1 MPAAFRAGMMKLTL
15 GDVRTWRTNI
25 LALEYGRQVLL
36 LGGRVDYDLGVLTL
50 DRSFGSYE

>member
-1 MPAAFRAGMMKLTL
+1 MMKLTL